1 MSKASNRVFV
11 SGSSSGIGFNIAKH
25 FLLKGRDVIING
37 SSADNLKMAVQELVR
52 AGIDMERVS
61 VAEGDLTCESGIN
74 RVVEHFVKN
83 KIKLGALICNLGSGS
98 PAKDNIP
105 IRQVWED
112 SLAINLLSP
121 IMLIEALLD
130 FLEKNS
136 SIVCIS
142 SICGVE
148 YVPGAPIEY
157 SASKAAL
164 NAFVKCKARELS
176 GRKVKINS
184 LSLGNIMF
192 PGSVW
197 EKKAKHNHQKVM
209 SVIEDNVALARFG
222 EVEEIASI
230 TDAVCSD
237 KFSFMTGANLVID
250 GGQVRG
256 F

>member
-1 MSKASNRVFV
+1 MGKMNNTVFI

-25 FLLKGRDVIING
+25 FLRTGKDVIING
-37 SSADNLKMAVQELVR
+37 SNARNLERAVQDLVK
-52 AGIDMERVS
+52 AGINEERIS
-61 VAEGDLTCESGIN
+61 VVEADLTQDSGIS
-74 RVVEHFVKN
+74 RVVEHLVKN
-83 KIKLGALICNLGSGS
+83 KVKLCALICNLGSGS
-98 PAKDNIP
+98 PAKVNAP
-105 IRQVWED
+105 LRQVWEK
-112 SLAINLLSP
+112 SFAINLLSP
-121 IMLIEALLD
+121 IMLIEALVD
-130 FLEKNS
+130 FLEQNS

-176 GRKVKINS
+176 ARRIKINS
-184 LSLGNIMF
+184 LSLGNVMF
-192 PGSVW
+192 SGSVW
-197 EKKAKHNHQKVM
+197 EKKIKDNRQNVM
-209 SVIEDNVALARFG
+209 SFIDDNVALGRFG
-222 EVEEIASI
+222 EVEEIALI
-230 TDAVCSD
+230 TDAVCSE